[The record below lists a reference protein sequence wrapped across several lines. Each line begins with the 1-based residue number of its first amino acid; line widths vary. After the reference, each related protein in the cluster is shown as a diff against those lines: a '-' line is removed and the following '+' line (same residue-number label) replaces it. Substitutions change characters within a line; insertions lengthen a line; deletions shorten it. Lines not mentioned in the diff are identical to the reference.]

1 MGMQFT
7 VFSFTPN
14 TVLCMP
20 SHLLLRIC
28 PDLKT
33 CRAARCC
40 IHLAKRLEEKQLC
53 HFTVR
58 RSDG

>member
-28 PDLKT
+28 PELKIVGQPN
-33 CRAARCC
+33 AAYNWQ
-40 IHLAKRLEEKQLC
+40 AP
-53 HFTVR
+53 
-58 RSDG
+58 